1 MLATNDSSKV
11 IDSWTLRS
19 VLNFLTRKLQ
29 FIKSESLAWIH
40 QAFVIQFSYKKSIF
54 VEYSKEGFASSWLR
68 PLNTRIDLVEQHL
81 QLGFI
86 TIKQMLWTD
95 SQSIENET
103 IGSKEYIHDLCD
115 TFRQKFSVSFHQN
128 HSRFYLN
135 KLLALVVITGDCN
148 TCRPGFADHS
158 IKNATKPTF
167 YDASHLEN
175 KEFKLL

>member
-11 IDSWTLRS
+11 IDTWKLRS

-40 QAFVIQFSYKKSIF
+40 QAFVIQFSYTKSIF
-54 VEYSKEGFASSWLR
+54 VEYSKEGFVSSWIR
-68 PLNTRIDLVEQHL
+68 SLNSRIDLVEHSL
-81 QLGFI
+81 LNKCSQLI
-86 TIKQMLWTD
+86 V
-95 SQSIENET
+95 SQSKMKLLVVRNTCMICARLFA
-103 IGSKEYIHDLCD
+103 KM
-115 TFRQKFSVSFHQN
+115 FSLSFHQN
-128 HSRFYLN
+128 HSQFYLS

>member
-19 VLNFLTRKLQ
+19 ILNFLTRKLQ

-54 VEYSKEGFASSWLR
+54 VEYSKEGFASSWIR

-86 TIKQMLWTD
+86 TKQMLWTD

-103 IGSKEYIHDLCD
+103 IGSKEYMHDLRE
-115 TFRQKFSVSFHQN
+115 TFRQNVFGFFSPESFAIL
-128 HSRFYLN
+128 F
-135 KLLALVVITGDCN
+135 
-148 TCRPGFADHS
+148 
-158 IKNATKPTF
+158 
-167 YDASHLEN
+167 E
-175 KEFKLL
+175 